1 MRMFPA
7 DCLVNPQMQEIRVVF
22 PAPLGPNRA
31 NISPLFISKDILL
44 KAFSEPKVL
53 ERLLTEIRL
62 FIKITITITLAWVFV
77 YIKYLSHLS
86 LLDQDRC
93 LFLLK

>member
-1 MRMFPA
+1 MRILPA

-44 KAFSEPKVL
+44 NAFSEPKLL
-53 ERLLTEIRL
+53 ERLLTEMRL
-62 FIKITITITLAWVFV
+62 FIKITTTITLAWVFV
-77 YIKYLSHLS
+77 
-86 LLDQDRC
+86 
-93 LFLLK
+93 

>member
-1 MRMFPA
+1 MLILPA

-44 KAFSEPKVL
+44 NAFSEPKLL
-53 ERLLTEIRL
+53 ERLLTEMRL
-62 FIKITITITLAWVFV
+62 FIKITTTITMPITLAWVFV
-77 YIKYLSHLS
+77 
-86 LLDQDRC
+86 
-93 LFLLK
+93 

>member
-1 MRMFPA
+1 MLPA

-44 KAFSEPKVL
+44 NAFSEPKLL
-53 ERLLTEIRL
+53 ERLLTEMRL
-62 FIKITITITLAWVFV
+62 FIKITTTITLAWVFV
-77 YIKYLSHLS
+77 
-86 LLDQDRC
+86 
-93 LFLLK
+93 